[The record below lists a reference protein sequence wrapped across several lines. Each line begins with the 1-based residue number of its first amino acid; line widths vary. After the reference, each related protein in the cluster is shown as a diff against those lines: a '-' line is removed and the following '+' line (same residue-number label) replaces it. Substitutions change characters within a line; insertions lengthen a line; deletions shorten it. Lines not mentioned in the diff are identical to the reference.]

1 MKKIISMICKDSWF
15 HIVFMV
21 FMILYA
27 LFWPSGIDKTVA
39 IIFMSFVLLTLIIG
53 KYLYFKDVP

>member
-1 MKKIISMICKDSWF
+1 MKKMFSLIVKDSWF
-15 HIVFMV
+15 HAVFLV
-21 FMILYA
+21 ILLIYT